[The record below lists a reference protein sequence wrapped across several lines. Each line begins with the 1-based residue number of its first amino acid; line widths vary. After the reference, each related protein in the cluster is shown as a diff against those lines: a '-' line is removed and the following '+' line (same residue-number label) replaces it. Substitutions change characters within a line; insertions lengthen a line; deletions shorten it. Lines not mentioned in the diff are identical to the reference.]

1 MKNVAHKHKLGLALS
16 SGGVLGYAHIGV
28 LRALEE
34 RDVPVDMLSGA
45 SMGAI
50 VAVFRGAG
58 LDAAALEA
66 LALKYGAQVAAILD
80 SLVPLKRLT
89 SPQRLRNSL
98 RGELPVTLFEALET
112 PVCITATD
120 LGTGEGVAFDSG
132 EIWGPLSGSF
142 CIPGIFRPVKVGD
155 RYLADGGMSL
165 PVPVQELYTRGA
177 DRVIAV
183 SLYDPAQGEPYKE
196 RLGVAKLLERSLN
209 LILHNVARPELDQ
222 ADLVIRP
229 DLRGCSPADVHE
241 YIVRGYDAV
250 MGQKA
255 AIGELVD

>member
-1 MKNVAHKHKLGLALS
+1 MTKVTHRNRIGLALS

-34 RDVPVDMLSGA
+34 LGVPVDMLSGA

-66 LALKYGAQVAAILD
+66 LALKYGVQVAAILD

-98 RGELPVTLFEALET
+98 RGELPVTLFEALEK

-120 LGTGEGVAFDSG
+120 LATGEGVVFDSG
-132 EIWGPLSGSF
+132 DIWGPLAGSF
-142 CIPGIFRPVKVGD
+142 SIPAVFRAVRVGD
-155 RYLADGGMSL
+155 RYLADGGMSI
-165 PVPVQELYTRGA
+165 PVPVQELYARGA

-183 SLYDPAQGEPYKE
+183 SLYDPVQGEPFQE
-196 RLGVAKLLERSLN
+196 HLGVAKLLERSLN
-209 LILHNVARPELDQ
+209 LILHNVARPQLEK

-229 DLRGCSPADVHE
+229 DLRGCSPQDVHE
-241 YIVRGYDAV
+241 YVVRGYDAV
-250 MGQKA
+250 MRQKA
-255 AIGELVD
+255 AAEALIA